1 MAMSSYLFKIIL
13 FFSSLNA
20 YSAVPDVI
28 SDLSEESEI
37 KEPSV
42 FLAIIARNAAH
53 LLPNWLGYIENLDY
67 PKNRISVW

>member
-1 MAMSSYLFKIIL
+1 MVMSSYLFRIIL
-13 FFSSLNA
+13 FFSSLHTQL
-20 YSAVPDVI
+20 AVSDLVT
-28 SDLSEESEI
+28 DLSEESEM
-37 KEPSV
+37 KEPRV

>member
-1 MAMSSYLFKIIL
+1 MAMSSYLLKIIL
-13 FFSSLNA
+13 FFSSLNT

-28 SDLSEESEI
+28 SDLSEESEM

>member
-1 MAMSSYLFKIIL
+1 MVMSSYLFRIIL
-13 FFSSLNA
+13 FFSSLHT
-20 YSAVPDVI
+20 YLAVSDVVT
-28 SDLSEESEI
+28 DLSEESEV